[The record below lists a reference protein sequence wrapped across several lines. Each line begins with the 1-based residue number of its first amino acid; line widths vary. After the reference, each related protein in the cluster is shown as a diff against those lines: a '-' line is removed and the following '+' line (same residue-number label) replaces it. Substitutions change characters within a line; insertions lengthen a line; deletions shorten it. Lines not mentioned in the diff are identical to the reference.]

1 MNFVSIAFGY
11 SHYKLHPPTV
21 VRLVCPADSAGAA
34 PAGDSPVPAPR
45 SPESETCRKN
55 EQKMRRLYR
64 ISCVGRICDKVHALS
79 KNRTN
84 EPQKTNLCQKNRHGR
99 VTSNGVRAHRLIN
112 RCRASSSRLL
122 ILTSS
127 LYRTEIHRTTSIT
140 VQVRPLSFT
149 GHELHLGSATRA
161 SSSFAPTLNSVDA
174 FLPPL
179 LCILPCALDWA
190 GIRNPSAGGCR

>member
-79 KNRTN
+79 KTGLTN
-84 EPQKTNLCQKNRHGR
+84 HKRLTFAEKRQT
-99 VTSNGVRAHRLIN
+99 VTSTCKRGVRAHRL
-112 RCRASSSRLL
+112 
-122 ILTSS
+122 T
-127 LYRTEIHRTTSIT
+127 
-140 VQVRPLSFT
+140 
-149 GHELHLGSATRA
+149 
-161 SSSFAPTLNSVDA
+161 
-174 FLPPL
+174 
-179 LCILPCALDWA
+179 
-190 GIRNPSAGGCR
+190 